1 MSTCCSEQAPAEV
14 EAETVSEPAGADSL
28 DPEVRARLEQA
39 ALGHIDALYRTAL
52 RMTRNAS
59 DAEDL
64 VQEAYLRAFRSLHQ
78 FTEGTNLRAWLF
90 RILTNTYINEYRRR
104 QRRPASASLDGFE
117 EFYLYDH
124 LVDSRVQPPDE
135 RPEDVV
141 LERLTV
147 GDVTAAIE
155 SLPEE
160 FRQVVL
166 LADVEGFAYREIA
179 EIVGIPV
186 GTVMSRLFRA
196 RRRLQKQL
204 YDIAVESGIIKE
216 VAADGQLQ

>member
-1 MSTCCSEQAPAEV
+1 MDNTCAESGMEV
-14 EAETVSEPAGADSL
+14 AVVADRSL
-28 DPEVRARLEQA
+28 ALTPESRLRLEHA
-39 ALGHIDALYRTAL
+39 AIEHIDALYRTGL
-52 RMTRNAS
+52 RMTRNPA

-64 VQEAYLRAFRSLHQ
+64 VQETYLRAFRSLHQ

-90 RILTNTYINEYRRR
+90 RILTNTYINDYRRR
-104 QRRPASASLDGFE
+104 QRRPISASLDNIE

-124 LVDSRVQPPDE
+124 LIETRVQPGDS
-135 RPEDVV
+135 RPETEV
-141 LERLTV
+141 LQQLTV
-147 GDVTAAIE
+147 EAVGAAIE

-160 FRQVVL
+160 FRHVVL

-204 YDIAVESGIIKE
+204 HDTAVEAGVIRE
-216 VAADGQLQ
+216 VAIDEHV

>member
-1 MSTCCSEQAPAEV
+1 MIHV
-14 EAETVSEPAGADSL
+14 EPLIGLDQET
-28 DPEVRARLEQA
+28 RTRLEQA
-39 ALGHIDALYRTAL
+39 ALEHIDALYRTAL
-52 RMTRNAS
+52 RMTRNPS

-104 QRRPASASLDGFE
+104 QRRPASSSLDDLE

-147 GDVTAAIE
+147 DNVIQAIE

-166 LADVEGFAYREIA
+166 LADVEGFSYREIA

-196 RRRLQKQL
+196 RRRLQRQL
-204 YDIAVESGIIKE
+204 YDSAVEVGIVKE
-216 VAADGQLQ
+216 VASDG

>member
-1 MSTCCSEQAPAEV
+1 MPVCYDERETHVV
-14 EAETVSEPAGADSL
+14 EATNGLDSST
-28 DPEVRARLEQA
+28 RTRLEQA
-39 ALGHIDALYRTAL
+39 AIEHIDALYRTAL
-52 RMTRNAS
+52 RMTRNPS

-90 RILTNTYINEYRRR
+90 RILTNTYINDYRRR
-104 QRRPASASLDGFE
+104 QRRPTSASLDGIE

-124 LVDSRVQPPDE
+124 LVDSPVQPGDE

-141 LERLTV
+141 LQQLTV
-147 GDVTAAIE
+147 DDVIQAIE

-196 RRRLQKQL
+196 RRRLQRQL
-204 YDIAVESGIIKE
+204 YDFAVEAGILRE
-216 VAADGQLQ
+216 ETSNA

>member
-1 MSTCCSEQAPAEV
+1 MERATAQ
-14 EAETVSEPAGADSL
+14 TL

-39 ALGHIDALYRTAL
+39 ALEHIDSLYRTAL

-104 QRRPASASLDGFE
+104 QRRPTSSSLDDIE

-124 LVDSRVQPPDE
+124 LVDSPVQPPDE

-141 LERLTV
+141 VERLTIDNV
-147 GDVTAAIE
+147 IAAIE

-204 YDIAVESGIIKE
+204 YDSAVESGIIKE
-216 VAADGQLQ
+216 VAADG

>member
-1 MSTCCSEQAPAEV
+1 MVPRDETDPAARE
-14 EAETVSEPAGADSL
+14 
-28 DPEVRARLEQA
+28 RLEQS
-39 ALGHIDALYRTAL
+39 ALEHIDALYRTAL
-52 RMTRNAS
+52 RMTRNQA

-64 VQEAYLRAFRSLHQ
+64 VQESYLRAFRSLHQ

-104 QRRPASASLDGFE
+104 QRRPGSSSLDDLE

-124 LVDSRVQPPDE
+124 LVDSRVQPTDE

-147 GDVTAAIE
+147 EDVVQAIE

-166 LADVEGFAYREIA
+166 LADVEGFSYREIA

-196 RRRLQKQL
+196 RRRLQRIL
-204 YDIAVESGIIKE
+204 YDFAVEAGIVKE
-216 VAADGQLQ
+216 VAADG

>member
-1 MSTCCSEQAPAEV
+1 
-14 EAETVSEPAGADSL
+14 
-28 DPEVRARLEQA
+28 
-39 ALGHIDALYRTAL
+39 
-52 RMTRNAS
+52 MTRNAS

-64 VQEAYLRAFRSLHQ
+64 VQETYLRAFRSLHQ

-90 RILTNTYINEYRRR
+90 RIMTNTYINEYRRR
-104 QRRPASASLDGFE
+104 QRRPTSASLDTIE

-124 LVDSRVQPPDE
+124 LVQSPVQPGDE

-141 LERLTV
+141 LQRLTV
-147 GDVTAAIE
+147 EDVIAAIE
-155 SLPEE
+155 CLPEE

-196 RRRLQKQL
+196 RRRLQRQL
-204 YDIAVESGIIKE
+204 YDFAVESGIVTE
-216 VAADGQLQ
+216 VSADG

>member
-1 MSTCCSEQAPAEV
+1 MSSRSQDTAEV
-14 EAETVSEPAGADSL
+14 EVDAAEPKVVRSL
-28 DPEVRARLEQA
+28 DPETRSRLEQA
-39 ALGHIDALYRTAL
+39 ALEHIDALYRTAL
-52 RMTRNAS
+52 RMTRNPS

-64 VQEAYLRAFRSLHQ
+64 VQEAYLRAFRALHQ

-104 QRRPASASLDGFE
+104 QRRPTSSSLDDIE

-124 LVDSRVQPPDE
+124 LVDSPVQ

-141 LERLTV
+141 VEQLTIDNV
-147 GDVTAAIE
+147 IAAIE

-179 EIVGIPV
+179 EIVGIPA

-204 YDIAVESGIIKE
+204 YDSAVESGIIKE
-216 VAADGQLQ
+216 VAADG

>member
-1 MSTCCSEQAPAEV
+1 MSTRCSERAEIAEASPNGLAPA
-14 EAETVSEPAGADSL
+14 TRS
-28 DPEVRARLEQA
+28 RLEQA
-39 ALGHIDALYRTAL
+39 AIEHIDALYRTAL
-52 RMTRNAS
+52 RMTRNPS

-64 VQEAYLRAFRSLHQ
+64 VQETYLRAFRSLHQ

-104 QRRPASASLDGFE
+104 QRRPNSSSLDNIE

-124 LVDSRVQPPDE
+124 LVDSRVQPGSE

-141 LERLTV
+141 LQRLTV
-147 GDVTAAIE
+147 DDVNAAIDE
-155 SLPEE
+155 LPED

-166 LADVEGFAYREIA
+166 LADVEGFSYREIA
-179 EIVGIPV
+179 EIAGIPV

-196 RRRLQKQL
+196 RRRLQRSL
-204 YDIAVESGIIKE
+204 YEFAVESGIITE
-216 VAADGQLQ
+216 VAADGQL